1 MLFSCT
7 VMNVSFVE
15 TTIEVMEGVG
25 LVTFTLEKTM
35 GALGPVAVQIFTTS
49 RSAVGMPHA
58 H

>member
-1 MLFSCT
+1 
-7 VMNVSFVE
+7 MNVSFVE

>member
-7 VMNVSFVE
+7 VMNVSFAE
-15 TTIEVMEGVG
+15 TTIEVMEGIG

-35 GALGPVAVQIFTTS
+35 GALGPVAVRIFTTS
-49 RSAVGMPHA
+49 GSAVGMPHA